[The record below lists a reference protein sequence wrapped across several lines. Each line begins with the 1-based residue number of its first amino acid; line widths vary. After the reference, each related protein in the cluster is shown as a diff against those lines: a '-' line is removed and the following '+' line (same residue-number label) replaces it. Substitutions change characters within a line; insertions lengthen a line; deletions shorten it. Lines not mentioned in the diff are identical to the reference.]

1 MEQHFEKEIHGGQF
15 GEIHNHYAKKDEPI
29 LHSHSTGTC
38 PQCGGESYRFNP
50 YCYNGK
56 CTFGIK
62 QYFDYQEWYEKEQ
75 HRKALLQKK
84 SQRLVIFTLVGF
96 VICLLGLYLGSLHP
110 VGYFVFFVAG
120 SLALVFNKA
129 GQHVENEIKEIG
141 TEEYK

>member
-29 LHSHSTGTC
+29 PHSHLTVTC
-38 PQCGGESYRFNP
+38 PQCGGESYRFNE

-75 HRKALLQKK
+75 HRKALLSKEK
-84 SQRLVIFTLVGF
+84 PRLVIIHARRL
-96 VICLLGLYLGSLHP
+96 CNLLAGA
-110 VGYFVFFVAG
+110 VFR
-120 SLALVFNKA
+120 
-129 GQHVENEIKEIG
+129 
-141 TEEYK
+141 

>member
-1 MEQHFEKEIHGGQF
+1 MDFKIDNVEQFNNINEAHFHQPEKAIDKNSPH
-15 GEIHNHYAKKDEPI
+15 IVI
-29 LHSHSTGTC
+29 C
-38 PQCGGESYRFNP
+38 PQCGGESYRFNE
-50 YCYNGK
+50 YCYNSK

-84 SQRLVIFTLVGF
+84 SQRLVIFTLMGF
-96 VICLLGLYLGSLHP
+96 VTCLLGLYLGSLHP

-120 SLALVFNKA
+120 YLALVFNKA
-129 GQHVENEIKEIG
+129 GQHVEKEIKEIG